1 MTFGIALAKKDNI
14 HPDIGFNLPDTGYP
28 AGYAAG
34 SFDSKARDRPPEK
47 RRYRVFVPRAQSVS
61 IQMGNMV
68 GVLWVSCSCSLV
80 LAVSMGKVTTS
91 AVMAAM
97 PLPNIN

>member
-1 MTFGIALAKKDNI
+1 MIPRPETDLLKSAGIEYL
-14 HPDIGFNLPDTGYP
+14 F
-28 AGYAAG
+28 
-34 SFDSKARDRPPEK
+34 PELSHSE
-47 RRYRVFVPRAQSVS
+47 YR